1 MNRSARRAAEV
12 SASKTK
18 QQFCAAIEHHQ
29 AGRLAE
35 AERLYRA
42 IISSGLAIAEAHNNL
57 GFLLHQRDDDAGALA
72 EYRKAVAINP
82 TDPGALTNL
91 GNALRDLGNID
102 EAEACYRRA
111 LSIKEDHPE
120 ANNNLGMMLSDR
132 GQHSQALA
140 CYRKALATNPGFADA
155 LNNSA
160 VAVRR
165 AGNANEAIELWKQA
179 ILLRPNCVEAHVY
192 LADTLADLGAVEEAR
207 QHALI
212 ADALDVPPRSAVRF
226 ALGIALARCGI
237 RESAVTR
244 LRQCVAGDPLDRYG
258 ARLALAA
265 LNEGPVPERASD
277 GFIDRL
283 YAICADR
290 WDSAAGPYPYRGA
303 QLVADRVRGGVR
315 GERLD
320 VLDTGCGTGLV
331 GALMRD
337 RSRRLIGVDLSASM
351 LELARSKN
359 IYDELHKG
367 DLVSFMRARQ
377 QSCDVVTCAATLI
390 HFGDLSPAFTAAVTA
405 LRTGGSFVFT
415 VFPNEGDADFSV
427 APLDGLGQGGC
438 FVHGRSYIVDTATAN
453 GFDVETIESAV
464 HEYKNGLP
472 ITGLVIVLRKA

>member
-12 SASKTK
+12 SASKAK
-18 QQFCAAIEHHQ
+18 QQFFAAIGHHQ

-42 IISSGLAIAEAHNNL
+42 IISSGCSIAEAHNNL
-57 GFLLHQRDDDAGALA
+57 GFLLHQRGNDAGALA

-91 GNALRDLGNID
+91 GNALCDLDNIE
-102 EAEACYRRA
+102 EAEACYRRV
-111 LSIKEDHPE
+111 LSIQGDHPE

-132 GQHSQALA
+132 GQHLEAIACYRQALA
-140 CYRKALATNPGFADA
+140 VNPGFVDA

-165 AGNANEAIELWKQA
+165 AGKTGEAIELWKQA

-207 QHALI
+207 GHALI
-212 ADALDVPPRSAVRF
+212 ADALGIPPRSAVRF

-237 RESAVTR
+237 RESAITR
-244 LRQCVAGDPLDRYG
+244 LRQCVAGDPRDRYG

-265 LNEGPVPERASD
+265 LSEEPVPERASD
-277 GFIDRL
+277 AFIDRL

-290 WDSAAGPYPYRGA
+290 WDSAVGLYPYRGA
-303 QLVADRVRGGVR
+303 QLVADRISGD
-315 GERLD
+315 RLD
-320 VLDTGCGTGLV
+320 VLDAGCGTGLV
-331 GALMRD
+331 GALVRD
-337 RSRRLIGVDLSASM
+337 RSRRLVGVDLSASM
-351 LELARSKN
+351 LELANSKN

-367 DLVSFMRARQ
+367 DLVSFMQARQ

-390 HFGDLSPAFTAAVTA
+390 HFGDLGPAFTAAGSA
-405 LRTGGSFVFT
+405 LRARGSLVFT
-415 VFPNEGDADFSV
+415 VFPNERDADFSV
-427 APLDGLGQGGC
+427 AALDGFGQGGC
-438 FVHGRSYIVDTATAN
+438 FVHGRSYIVETAIAN

-472 ITGLVIVLRKA
+472 ITGLVVVLRKA